1 MYCMNLLIEYFIWF
15 FFFILFKVFDFFYL
29 DGDFNNY
36 LIYFWRVIVFLVM
49 GKLKFVLFDLIKV
62 IELKL
67 DFIVVSFK

>member
-1 MYCMNLLIEYFIWF
+1 MIFYFFLFYLRFLI
-15 FFFILFKVFDFFYL
+15 FYL

-67 DFIVVSFK
+67 DFIVVSFKEC

>member
-15 FFFILFKVFDFFYL
+15 FFFILFKVFVFFYL

>member
-1 MYCMNLLIEYFIWF
+1 MIF
-15 FFFILFKVFDFFYL
+15 FFFLFYLRFFIFYL

-67 DFIVVSFK
+67 DFIVVSFKEC

>member
-1 MYCMNLLIEYFIWF
+1 MIFFLFYLRFLI
-15 FFFILFKVFDFFYL
+15 FYL

-67 DFIVVSFK
+67 DFIVVSFKECY

>member
-1 MYCMNLLIEYFIWF
+1 MIF
-15 FFFILFKVFDFFYL
+15 FFLFYLRFMIFYL

-67 DFIVVSFK
+67 DFIVVSFKEC

>member
-1 MYCMNLLIEYFIWF
+1 MN

-67 DFIVVSFK
+67 DFIVVSFKEC